1 MTKLT
6 NQGTIDK
13 NTYQMTYVKRRSK
26 TMVLFFVYNDA
37 ALEIGK
43 GAKCEKRVNEKI
55 IIIIFIAEHPCRTPI
70 NSNQFSYIVH
80 CTEE

>member
-13 NTYQMTYVKRRSK
+13 NTYQMTYVKRGSK
-26 TMVLFFVYNDA
+26 TIVLFFVYNDA

-43 GAKCEKRVNEKI
+43 GVNYEKRVNEKKN
-55 IIIIFIAEHPCRTPI
+55 IAERTPI
-70 NSNQFSYIVH
+70 YSSQFSYIVY
-80 CTEE
+80 CTIE